1 MEEGKIDNLLKLL
14 EIVDSESEKAYKS
27 FFEFT
32 DVFTEKLIEEK
43 RKLPYHINVI
53 DELSANE
60 NANSRILS
68 ALLQYTDNGE
78 YVLLKSFVK
87 NVLSDFNIEVK
98 HPYITTENLRI
109 DLLVRE
115 NKEKDKY
122 AIIFENKI
130 HNAVQQK
137 NQLARYIIK
146 LRNEGFRDNEIYV
159 VFMPPYMYEPNDCCW
174 HEPQD
179 VCENCDRSKCLIESN
194 PELKEI
200 FKSRYKVVTFRD
212 DVILWLKEYVVPNC
226 RQKEVYLYT
235 ASMQYLDYLEGYFYL
250 RTINKGMSMNL
261 DKIIINY
268 MKLEDCQSDKERA
281 NMLQERINDM
291 QEVIG
296 QMESL
301 KSKYWKSYQENIFA
315 SWKKQTKEMFPN
327 MHPNEAG
334 YYTDVSFHIDGEKV
348 LAYITEDKD
357 GIYCQ
362 INFDSQKNISDTKIM
377 KLKDILPEEH
387 ATARW
392 KYFSSTDFDGVYN
405 LFKEVA
411 MKCREMADK

>member
-146 LRNEGFRDNEIYV
+146 LRNEGFHDDEIYV
-159 VFMPPYMYEPNDCCW
+159 VFMPPYMYEPDDCCW
-174 HEPQD
+174 FEPQD
-179 VCENCDRSKCLIESN
+179 VCKNCNCTQCYIDPSLN
-194 PELKEI
+194 LKDK
-200 FKSRYKVVTFRD
+200 FKTRYKVVTFKND
-212 DVILWLKEYVVPNC
+212 IISWLKEHVVPNC
-226 RQKEVYLYT
+226 RHKEVYLYT

-250 RTINKGMSMNL
+250 RTIDKEMNMRL
-261 DKIIINY
+261 DKIIIDHL
-268 MKLEDCQSDKERA
+268 KLEDCKDEKEKIIA
-281 NMLQERINDM
+281 LEEKINDM
-291 QEVIG
+291 STLVQD
-296 QMESL
+296 ME
-301 KSKYWKSYQENIFA
+301 N
-315 SWKKQTKEMFPN
+315 KK
-327 MHPNEAG
+327 
-334 YYTDVSFHIDGEKV
+334 
-348 LAYITEDKD
+348 
-357 GIYCQ
+357 
-362 INFDSQKNISDTKIM
+362 KNIAHDWLKEICEKHSLNTTPNGDKIEYKLGMVIITLCTRQGNTPWWGVSCNEGFSIEDQKHIIEIIENHIPFGNKKYNNDGYLVWSDTSYENAENRFIKLIEVLSKNKKI
-377 KLKDILPEEH
+377 
-387 ATARW
+387 
-392 KYFSSTDFDGVYN
+392 
-405 LFKEVA
+405 
-411 MKCREMADK
+411 